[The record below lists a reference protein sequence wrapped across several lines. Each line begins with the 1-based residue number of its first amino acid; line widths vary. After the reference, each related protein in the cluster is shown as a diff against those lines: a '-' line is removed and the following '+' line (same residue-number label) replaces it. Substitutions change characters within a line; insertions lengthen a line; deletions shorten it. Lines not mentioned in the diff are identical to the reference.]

1 MRILNMLKSLHETTK
16 LHQDE
21 KYRRSLT
28 KDLACRMY
36 MRRFEIS
43 RIGKGWDDVNREDID
58 PDAIFKAYMARKVF
72 INEKTFYIDSDRELE
87 NKFTKG
93 LWKIWCVEVFG
104 EVLPEPPVPET
115 YKDLKSIF
123 DNEHIHSN
131 FSLYD
136 TVSEAV
142 FYGELHGHN
151 KYFDSMVSFDLFC
164 HLPGVSS
171 WTCDQ
176 HRASKIDKRKFS
188 AQRFMQV
195 AMSMYKLDYLGC
207 PEPYKHFW
215 KERAQK
221 CLNYCIIRLMNTYI
235 LKFRNA
241 TVYDMPEPPKNE
253 KYPPVKTFV
262 WYKDKSNKR
271 MH

>member
-1 MRILNMLKSLHETTK
+1 MRILNMLKALHVSTK
-16 LHQDE
+16 LHEDD
-21 KYRRSLT
+21 KYRRSVT

-43 RIGKGWDDVNREDID
+43 RIGKGWDDINRNDID

-87 NKFTKG
+87 VKFTKG
-93 LWKIWCVEVFG
+93 LWKIWCIETFG

-115 YKDLKSIF
+115 YKDLKKLF
-123 DNEHIHSN
+123 DNGVIHLN
-131 FSLYD
+131 YSLYD
-136 TVSEAV
+136 TVQEV
-142 FYGELHGHN
+142 LFYGELHGHN
-151 KYFDSMVSFDLFC
+151 KYFKNMTEFDLFC
-164 HLPGVSS
+164 HLPGEQS
-171 WTCDQ
+171 WTSDQ
-176 HRASKIDKRKFS
+176 YRASRVDKRKFS

-195 AMSMYKLDYLGC
+195 AMSMYKLDYLSC

-215 KERAQK
+215 KEKAQK
-221 CLNYCIIRLMNTYI
+221 CLNYAIIRLMESYI

-253 KYPPVKTFV
+253 KYPPVKGFV
-262 WYKDKSNKR
+262 WYKDKGNKGTC
-271 MH
+271 